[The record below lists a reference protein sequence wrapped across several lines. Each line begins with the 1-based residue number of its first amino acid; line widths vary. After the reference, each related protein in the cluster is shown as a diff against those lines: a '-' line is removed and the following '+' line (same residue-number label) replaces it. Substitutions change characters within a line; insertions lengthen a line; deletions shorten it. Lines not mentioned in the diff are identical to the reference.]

1 MSYVMPCSKYLVQFT
16 TCKEDFFVF
25 VCVCVCVF
33 DLGHTAGVGL
43 LSCLL
48 LLVAV
53 DAVDS

>member
-16 TCKEDFFVF
+16 TCKDSS
-25 VCVCVCVF
+25 CLCVCVF
-33 DLGHTAGVGL
+33 DLGHTAGGGL

-48 LLVAV
+48 SLGAV